1 MQSAISL
8 QVVFELPIV
17 DISTQFLCR
26 KMNEFAQILAD
37 RIADAAEPFDAKDDS
52 LLLAHEIMA
61 KVVMHGF
68 IPSDHRVASGDFG
81 ADDVA
86 SLRDAL
92 LGYSRTH
99 SDHPSRGAAYWG
111 LAALHDANDLD
122 LFRDLLQ
129 IESSR
134 ETVDEQVLWQVM
146 IALDNI
152 GEDIMDAIQ
161 TDSVF
166 GAADRLTVSKLYL
179 ARHA

>member
-1 MQSAISL
+1 MQPAISL
-8 QVVFELPIV
+8 QVEFELRTA
-17 DISTQFLCR
+17 DASTPLLCH
-26 KMNEFAQILAD
+26 KMNELAQKLAD

-68 IPSDHRVASGDFG
+68 IPCDHQVASGDFG

-122 LFRDLLQ
+122 FFRDLLQ

-134 ETVDEQVLWQVM
+134 ETVDEHVLWQVM

-152 GEDIMDAIQ
+152 GEDLMEAFQ